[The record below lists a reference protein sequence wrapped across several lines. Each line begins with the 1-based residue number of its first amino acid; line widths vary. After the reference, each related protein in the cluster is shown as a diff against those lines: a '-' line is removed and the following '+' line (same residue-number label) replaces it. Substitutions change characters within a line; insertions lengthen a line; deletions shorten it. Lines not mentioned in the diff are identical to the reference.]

1 MIENKMTIGQ
11 MIDHLGLS
19 ASLDPQY
26 GLVLSSG
33 DAKVHSSAEW
43 NNLSVTWKGKWLPFN
58 SPPFNS
64 FEDALRWMCEK
75 KDNDFQIDAFE
86 IYPDR
91 SLRIYVHCGTGP
103 KRFEGNFILSRA
115 ESPEWLPVEF
125 KGTPRP
131 TDEQFDDLVRDHEIL
146 GLICEQMWGIPPK
159 EEA

>member
-1 MIENKMTIGQ
+1 MAELERTIGQ
-11 MIDHLGLS
+11 MIDHLGLK
-19 ASLDPQY
+19 ASY
-26 GLVLSSG
+26 SSIGGGFECDGGRIAMLQRGRMDVYWG
-33 DAKVHSSAEW
+33 DDAIQFTS
-43 NNLSVTWKGKWLPFN
+43 L
-58 SPPFNS
+58 
-64 FEDALRWMCEK
+64 EDALRWMCER

-146 GLICEQMWGIPPK
+146 GLICEQMWCITPK

>member
-1 MIENKMTIGQ
+1 MTIGQ
-11 MIDHLGLS
+11 MIDHLGLEVSYSSIGSGFECEGGQIVMLQGGRAS
-19 ASLDPQY
+19 AYWGDGAIQFTSL
-26 GLVLSSG
+26 
-33 DAKVHSSAEW
+33 
-43 NNLSVTWKGKWLPFN
+43 
-58 SPPFNS
+58 
-64 FEDALRWMCEK
+64 EDALRWMCEK

-146 GLICEQMWGIPPK
+146 GLICEQMWCITPK

>member
-1 MIENKMTIGQ
+1 MTENQMTIGQ
-11 MIDHLGLS
+11 MIDHLGLEVSYSSIGSGFECEGGQIVMLQGGRAS
-19 ASLDPQY
+19 AYWGDGAIQFTSL
-26 GLVLSSG
+26 
-33 DAKVHSSAEW
+33 
-43 NNLSVTWKGKWLPFN
+43 
-58 SPPFNS
+58 
-64 FEDALRWMCEK
+64 EDALRWMCEK

-146 GLICEQMWGIPPK
+146 GLICEQMWCITPK